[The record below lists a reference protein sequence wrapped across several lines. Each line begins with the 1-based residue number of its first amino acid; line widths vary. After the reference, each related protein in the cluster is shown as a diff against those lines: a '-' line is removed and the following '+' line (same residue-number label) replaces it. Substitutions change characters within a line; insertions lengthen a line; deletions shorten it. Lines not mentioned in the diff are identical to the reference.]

1 MITNN
6 EVSTTS
12 GYTDVGAYRIRYTI
26 VSDSTQERVDAAIV
40 NLNTEQSLGYVNI
53 HKVGAM
59 YVNIYDKGN
68 LSLDDRIL
76 ILDTIM
82 NDAKG
87 VFTTE

>member
-12 GYTDVGAYRIRYTI
+12 GYADVGVYRIRYTI
-26 VSDSTQERVDAAIV
+26 ISDSTQNRVDASIV
-40 NLNTEQSLGYVNI
+40 NLDTDQSLGYANI
-53 HKVGAM
+53 HKTGAM
-59 YVNIYDKGN
+59 YVNIYDKSN

-87 VFTTE
+87 VFTIE